1 MPRTPKFQFRKT
13 ASGWMVNVPATLSES
28 GKRERH
34 FHKTRDEAKEHA
46 SSLRE
51 KYASHGAGA
60 AAIRPALAEDAAR
73 AMEILEQWGL
83 SLTQAA
89 QRVDAEMK
97 KKEASVSF
105 EEAGKAWVESL
116 DGLRDRSIKSYEVTL
131 NRLTAALSGRVLS
144 TIPAEEIAA
153 AIQQNGVASAT
164 QSLHRRNARAF
175 WFWCAKKGWCE
186 KDVFDG
192 VPSPRKSSDK
202 EIEFLTPDEACE
214 LLLVAE
220 QAYPKAVPM
229 YALALFAGIRAEEL
243 RRLDERHVTLEGID
257 MPAVVTKKGRRR
269 HITPNKTLQ
278 AWLQVYPFRPCPN
291 WKQVDCAIRRLAGW
305 DVAASMLE
313 CPPEPS
319 RGRWPQNALRHS
331 HATYAIAAGEPL
343 EKLLFE
349 FGHVGGIEV
358 LRKHYVGRAT
368 KKQAEEFFSLRPSM
382 TAN

>member
-1 MPRTPKFQFRKT
+1 M
-13 ASGWMVNVPATLSES
+13 PATLSES

-34 FHKTRDEAKEHA
+34 FHKTRDKAKVHA
-46 SSLRE
+46 SRLRE

-73 AMEILEQWGL
+73 AIEILGRWGL

-89 QRVDAEMK
+89 QRIDAEMEK
-97 KKEASVSF
+97 QEASVPI
-105 EEAGKAWVESL
+105 EEAGAAWVESL
-116 DGLRDRSIKSYEVTL
+116 DGLRARSIKSYEGTL
-131 NRLTAALSGRVLS
+131 KRLKAALSGRVLS
-144 TIPAEEIAA
+144 TISADEISE
-153 AIQQNGVASAT
+153 AIQRNDVAPAT
-164 QSLHRRNARAF
+164 QSLHRRNTRAF
-175 WFWCAKKGWCE
+175 WFWSAKKGWCE
-186 KDVFDG
+186 KDVFEG
-192 VPSPRKSSDK
+192 VPAPRKSPDK
-202 EIEFLTPDEACE
+202 EIEFLPPDEASE

-243 RRLDERHVTLEGID
+243 TRLEERHVTSGGINL
-257 MPAVVTKKGRRR
+257 PGEVTKKGRRR
-269 HITPNKTLQ
+269 HITPNETLE

-291 WKQVDCAIRRLAGW
+291 WKPVDCALRRLAGW
-305 DVAASMLE
+305 DVASSMLE

-331 HATYAIAAGEPL
+331 HATYAVAADVPL

-368 KKQAEEFFSLRPSM
+368 KAQAAEFFSLRPGINPSPKE
-382 TAN
+382 

>member
-1 MPRTPKFQFRKT
+1 MPRAPKFQIRKT
-13 ASGWMVNVPATLSES
+13 ASGWMINVPATLSGT

-34 FHKTRDEAKEHA
+34 FHKTRDEAKDHA

-51 KYASHGAGA
+51 KYAAHGAGA

-73 AMEILEQWGL
+73 AMEILERWGF

-97 KKEASVSF
+97 RKEASVTF
-105 EEAGKAWVESL
+105 EEAGGAWVESL

-131 NRLTAALSGRVLS
+131 KRLTAALTGRILS
-144 TIPAEEIAA
+144 TISAEEIAA

-186 KDVFDG
+186 KDVFTG
-192 VPSPRKSSDK
+192 VPSPRKGSDK
-202 EIEFLTPDEACE
+202 EIEFLTPEEASE

-220 QAYPKAVPM
+220 QAYPRAVPM

-243 RRLDERHVTLEGID
+243 IRLEERHVTLEGID
-257 MPAVVTKKGRRR
+257 LPADVTKKGRRR
-269 HITPNKTLQ
+269 HITPSETLK
-278 AWLQVYPFRPCPN
+278 AWLRVYPFRRCPN
-291 WKQVDCAIRRLAGW
+291 WKQVDCALRRLAGW

-313 CPPEPS
+313 YPPES
-319 RGRWPQNALRHS
+319 TRGRWPQNALRHS

-368 KKQAEEFFSLRPSM
+368 KAQAAEFFSIRPSL
-382 TAN
+382 

>member
-1 MPRTPKFQFRKT
+1 MPRTPKFQIRKT
-13 ASGWMVNVPATLSES
+13 VSGWMINVPGTLSES

-34 FHKTRDEAKEHA
+34 FHQTRDKAKDHA
-46 SSLRE
+46 SRLRE
-51 KYASHGAGA
+51 KYATHGAGA

-73 AMEILEQWGL
+73 ASEILERWGL

-89 QRVDAEMK
+89 QRVDAEMQ

-105 EEAGKAWVESL
+105 EEAGEAWFESL
-116 DGLRDRSIKSYEVTL
+116 DGLRDRSIKSYELTL
-131 NRLTAALSGRVLS
+131 NRLTAAFSGRILS
-144 TIPAEEIAA
+144 TISAEEIAA

-164 QSLHRRNARAF
+164 QSLQRRNARAF

-186 KDVFDG
+186 KDVFVG

-202 EIEFLTPDEACE
+202 EIEFLTPEEASE

-257 MPAVVTKKGRRR
+257 MPAEVTKKGRRR
-269 HITPNKTLQ
+269 HITPNKTLK

-291 WKQVDCAIRRLAGW
+291 WKQVDCALRRLAGW
-305 DVAASMLE
+305 DVVALMLE

-349 FGHVGGIEV
+349 FGHVGGIDV
-358 LRKHYVGRAT
+358 LRKHYLGRAS
-368 KKQAEEFFSLRPSM
+368 KAQAEVFFSLRPSP
-382 TAN
+382 

>member
-1 MPRTPKFQFRKT
+1 MI
-13 ASGWMVNVPATLSES
+13 NVPGTLSES

-46 SSLRE
+46 SRLRE

-73 AMEILEQWGL
+73 AIEILEPWGL

-89 QRVDAEMK
+89 QRINAELEK
-97 KKEASVSF
+97 QEASVSI
-105 EEAGKAWVESL
+105 EKAGAAWTDSL
-116 DGLRDRSIKSYEVTL
+116 DGLRERSIKSYKVTL
-131 NRLTAALSGRVLS
+131 KRLTAALSGRILA
-144 TIPAEEIAA
+144 TISADEIAE
-153 AIQQNGVASAT
+153 AIQRDGIAPAT

-175 WFWCAKKGWCE
+175 WFWCAKKRWCD
-186 KDVFDG
+186 KDVFEG
-192 VPSPRKSSDK
+192 VPEVRKGSDK
-202 EIEFLTPDEACE
+202 EIQFLTPDEASE

-243 RRLDERHVTLEGID
+243 RRLEEGHVSLDGID
-257 MPAVVTKKGRRR
+257 MPAEVTKKGRRR
-269 HITPNKTLQ
+269 HITPNGTLR
-278 AWLQVYPFRPCPN
+278 AWLDAYPFRPCPN
-291 WKQVDCAIRRLAGW
+291 WKPVDCALRRLAGW
-305 DVAASMLE
+305 DVASSLLE
-313 CPPEPS
+313 SPPDPS

-331 HATYAIAAGEPL
+331 HASYAIAAGESL

-349 FGHVGGIEV
+349 FGHVGGVEV

-368 KKQAEEFFSLRPSM
+368 KKQAEEFFALRPSL
-382 TAN
+382 